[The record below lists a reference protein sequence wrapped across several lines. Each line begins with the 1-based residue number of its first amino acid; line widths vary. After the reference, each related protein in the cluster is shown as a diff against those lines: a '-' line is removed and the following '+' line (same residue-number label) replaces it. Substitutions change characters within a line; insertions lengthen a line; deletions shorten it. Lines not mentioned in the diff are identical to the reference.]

1 MWTIF
6 TKEISNFFS
15 LLIAYIVIAIFIII
29 LGLLMWVFPDFSI
42 LYFNYASLDQ
52 LFSVA
57 PLLFLFIIPALCMR
71 TFSEEIHLGTLESL
85 LTKPITETQIVMGK
99 FMAVV
104 LMTLICLVPSLFYFY
119 SVYQLGSPPGN
130 IDTGAVLGS
139 YIGLFFLACSFVSVG
154 IFCSA
159 ISKNQV
165 SAFLIAVLLSFALYF
180 GFYYFSKLPIFFGK
194 IDDIVERFGMEYH
207 YNSIS
212 RGYLDTRDVVYFLS
226 INFLFLWLTIH
237 WIKNRL
243 F

>member
-6 TKEISNFFS
+6 KKELSNYFS
-15 LLIAYIVIAIFIII
+15 LLIAYIVIGIFVVV
-29 LGLLMWVFPDFSI
+29 LGLLMWVFPDFSL

-57 PLLFLFIIPALCMR
+57 PFLFLFVIPALSMR
-71 TFSEEIHLGTLESL
+71 SFSEEIHTGTLESL
-85 LTKPITETQIVMGK
+85 LTKPISESEIVFGK
-99 FMAVV
+99 FFACLSMV
-104 LMTLICLVPSLFYFY
+104 MICLIPSLFYFY
-119 SVYQLGSPPGN
+119 SVYQLGTPIGN

-139 YIGLFFLACSFVSVG
+139 YIGLLFLASALVSIG

-159 ISKNQV
+159 IAKNQV
-165 SAFLIAVLLSFALYF
+165 SAFLIAVLTGYAMYY
-180 GFYYFSKLPIFFGK
+180 GFYFVSKLPVFVGRV
-194 IDDIVERFGMEYH
+194 DDLIQRMGMEFH

-212 RGYLDTRDVVYFLS
+212 RGYLDSRDLIYFS
-226 INFLFLWLTIH
+226 GIIFFFLWLTIQ